1 MAYTPEEK
9 LDMFEQA
16 ILKKAETEK
25 QAILQESEDIKKA
38 ELEQE
43 ENRLLEE
50 LYHHIQ
56 SEVSQIKTAGVKE
69 IAHANTKLKKE
80 LYQQREQYIKQ
91 VLSLARAELVS
102 FVKTQAYGDY
112 LIKKAA
118 LLAKDHKMDGS
129 VIKLRSQD
137 LSYQNKIQEAYG
149 PCEITADDE
158 TIKIGGII
166 LENRASGIL
175 VDYSLDTALEE
186 QKNWLYNNSGL
197 ILN

>member
-16 ILKKAETEK
+16 ILKKAEAEK
-25 QAILQESEDIKKA
+25 QTILDESEKIKKA
-38 ELEQE
+38 QLEEE

-56 SEVSQIKTAGVKE
+56 SEVSQIKTDGVKE
-69 IAHANTKLKKE
+69 VARANMKLKKE

-102 FVKTQAYGDY
+102 FVKTQAYGDF
-112 LIKKAA
+112 LMRKAA
-118 LLAKDHKMDGS
+118 LLAKEHKMDGS
-129 VIKLRSQD
+129 VIKLRTQD
-137 LSYQNKIQEAYG
+137 LSYRDQILKVYG
-149 PCEITADDE
+149 PCEVEADDE
-158 TIKIGGII
+158 SIAIGGII
-166 LENRASGIL
+166 LENRTRGIL
-175 VDYSLDTALEE
+175 LDYSLDTALEE
-186 QKNWLYNNSGL
+186 QVSWLYNNSGL